1 MPPTSAAVWNT
12 DQMPG
17 LERPSPDTGDLL
29 REIDRGPI
37 AIFWG

>member
-1 MPPTSAAVWNT
+1 MA
-12 DQMPG
+12 G

-29 REIDRGPI
+29 REIDRGPT